1 MYTFVRETLS
11 LPQAP
16 ILIVSCYSC
25 VCVCVCVCQEEEVVS
40 VLTSALQQCLV
51 LGSRDH
57 HEWNTQMLD
66 ALIER

>member
-1 MYTFVRETLS
+1 MLFL
-11 LPQAP
+11 
-16 ILIVSCYSC
+16 C